1 MHNNKKTKT
10 SNSCEIFAFLLNE
23 LSCMSY
29 NFEHQGDKLFGGN
42 KIILPS
48 SCNFEVILRMST
60 SQVIGKIL

>member
-1 MHNNKKTKT
+1 
-10 SNSCEIFAFLLNE
+10 
-23 LSCMSY
+23 MSY

-60 SQVIGKIL
+60 SQVIGKILWKPKKY